1 MEENS
6 SSRSNSHVN
15 PDQAFL
21 EELQEKLSKELEM
34 PHSERNYDRIEEW
47 TDTINLLLGTSE
59 LIDKRSK
66 IGILQLRQE
75 KEKVNRRRMKR
86 VICTFVSC
94 FCAGVLIISNI
105 WSYSVL
111 GMSAF
116 SVMYQVMSGGIT
128 IDFKK
133 QENVP
138 PESYN
143 SDSLYNC
150 YLAEMRRICEN
161 ENISSRLPDYLPD
174 EYTKT
179 ELFGQVIRATH
190 VCTVI
195 FHFEHQGSKLIL
207 QIMDYDSSDNMPPMG
222 VPSDHY
228 NISEQIIDGI
238 RVCISKEDQQFTAV
252 FEEGT
257 IQYML
262 YIDNTDYAEGQKIL
276 QSMF

>member
-1 MEENS
+1 MEKQTSN
-6 SSRSNSHVN
+6 RSNFHVN

-21 EELQEKLSKELEM
+21 DELQEKLSKELEM

-47 TDTINLLLGTSE
+47 TDTINLMLGTSE
-59 LIDKRSK
+59 LIDKRSQF
-66 IGILQLRQE
+66 GLAQFRMQRE
-75 KEKVNRRRMKR
+75 KTKQKR
-86 VICTFVSC
+86 TKRLICTIVPC
-94 FCAGVLIISNI
+94 LCLVVLTFSNI

-111 GMSAF
+111 GMNAF
-116 SVMYQVMSGGIT
+116 SAMYQVMSGGIT

-262 YIDNTDYAEGQKIL
+262 YIDNTDYAEGQMIL

>member
-6 SSRSNSHVN
+6 SSHSNSHVN

-34 PHSERNYDRIEEW
+34 PHPERNYDRIEEW

-86 VICTFVSC
+86 IICTFVSC

-133 QENVP
+133 QENVL

-262 YIDNTDYAEGQKIL
+262 YIDNTDYTEGQKIL

>member
-86 VICTFVSC
+86 IICTFVSC
-94 FCAGVLIISNI
+94 FCASVLIISNI

-116 SVMYQVMSGGIT
+116 SAMYQVMSGGIT

-179 ELFGQVIRATH
+179 ESFGQIIRATH